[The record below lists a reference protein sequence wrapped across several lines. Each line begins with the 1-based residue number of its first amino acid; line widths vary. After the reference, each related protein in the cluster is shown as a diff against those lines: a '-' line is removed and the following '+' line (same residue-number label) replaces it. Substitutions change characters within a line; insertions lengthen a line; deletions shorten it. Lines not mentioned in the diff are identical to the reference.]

1 MKPIP
6 KITATVSATGDELE
20 ITDQDFIHQLL
31 ALGFRPGRN
40 NKPEDL
46 ARILPNIPPEH
57 RQAFL
62 AGFFAKPQ

>member
-20 ITDQDFIHQLL
+20 ITDQDFIRQLL

-46 ARILPNIPPEH
+46 KRILPNIPPEC
-57 RQAFL
+57 REAFM
-62 AGFFAKPQ
+62 AGFNAK

>member
-1 MKPIP
+1 MQPNQ
-6 KITATVSATGDELE
+6 KITVRPTANGQLE
-20 ITDQDFIHQLL
+20 ITDQDFIRQLL
-31 ALGFRPGRN
+31 AIGFRPGRN